1 MLLSALTAFDHCSNN
16 IEGTL
21 NLLENMRAHNCK
33 KLVFSSSATVYGTPE
48 RLPIDEKCL
57 VGVGITNPYGMYNST
72 LAQTILAL
80 LHAVGQC
87 ELLLLMYCTAP
98 AAAVTARSATL
109 VYTHI
114 LIH

>member
-1 MLLSALTAFDHCSNN
+1 MLYAAVPMMYYCSNN

-57 VGVGITNPYGMYNST
+57 VGVGITNPYGM
-72 LAQTILAL
+72 
-80 LHAVGQC
+80 
-87 ELLLLMYCTAP
+87 
-98 AAAVTARSATL
+98 
-109 VYTHI
+109 
-114 LIH
+114 